1 MFAESNNDITLWK
14 INVMQCSAD
23 LTLLKRHNQLKENPP
38 PPKKEAKMVRI
49 PTAKS

>member
-23 LTLLKRHNQLKENPP
+23 LTLLKRHNQLKKNP